1 MCRSIY
7 TLLALLALTV
17 SSFSAQAQCSSCTI
31 TITVPSSSGL
41 SIADNDQVCITG
53 TGTFSGNINMYGENS
68 TLCIGENVI
77 VTGNV
82 GLNDNTLTVTN
93 YGTIDIGSF
102 SMQGTFINN
111 GSFSSTNFQLNSGS
125 TFTNNGSLDV
135 GNIKLNNGST
145 LNNNGTLASSNF
157 NMNSNSTFNN
167 YNTASDAVLIDGDL
181 SLNSGNFNTAG
192 GIEITGNLEG
202 NGGDFTST
210 YTGDNAIVIGGD
222 ANLNS
227 GNFETT
233 GDMVIDG
240 DVYLSGAD
248 LILDGAGMMIGGTFY
263 PYSGSLTGTGS
274 GSGCEG
280 ISFGELW
287 EWYDPT
293 DASIT
298 NVDVCNSTDPDATDP
313 SQFDSSVT
321 TCNCSTLLP
330 VEFIGYNTTADYDNA
345 QVKVAWSTSSETNSA
360 YFVIEKSSD
369 GYSFEVL
376 GEVTAMGNTESIA
389 YYSFN
394 DTNPT
399 YGKAYYRI
407 KQIDIDGTY
416 AYTDVMVQY
425 YENKVAGAEM
435 FVSASEGTIQLS
447 FNKNVGEGNVEIISV
462 GGQIVFQQSIEV
474 DNYTYSLQPDKPLA
488 AGIYIVKFNSTENY
502 WVKKVKV
509 D

>member
-1 MCRSIY
+1 
-7 TLLALLALTV
+7 
-17 SSFSAQAQCSSCTI
+17 
-31 TITVPSSSGL
+31 
-41 SIADNDQVCITG
+41 
-53 TGTFSGNINMYGENS
+53 
-68 TLCIGENVI
+68 
-77 VTGNV
+77 
-82 GLNDNTLTVTN
+82 
-93 YGTIDIGSF
+93 
-102 SMQGTFINN
+102 
-111 GSFSSTNFQLNSGS
+111 
-125 TFTNNGSLDV
+125 
-135 GNIKLNNGST
+135 
-145 LNNNGTLASSNF
+145 
-157 NMNSNSTFNN
+157 
-167 YNTASDAVLIDGDL
+167 
-181 SLNSGNFNTAG
+181 
-192 GIEITGNLEG
+192 
-202 NGGDFTST
+202 
-210 YTGDNAIVIGGD
+210 
-222 ANLNS
+222 
-227 GNFETT
+227 
-233 GDMVIDG
+233 
-240 DVYLSGAD
+240 
-248 LILDGAGMMIGGTFY
+248 
-263 PYSGSLTGTGS
+263 
-274 GSGCEG
+274 
-280 ISFGELW
+280 
-287 EWYDPT
+287 
-293 DASIT
+293 
-298 NVDVCNSTDPDATDP
+298 TDP